1 MTRPTRALMATLAL
15 LLWSQPVL
23 ADGSAPRLAAHTAAG
38 TESAGAD
45 PSHATVAQR
54 IERLHAVLLDVMKSA
69 EAGADFA
76 GRRDELEPV
85 LLESFD
91 LPFMAQKSVGR
102 HWKKVSEAERAE
114 LVETFTRYMV
124 ANYAGRF
131 HGYSGQSFETLGVE
145 ASARETLMVRTR
157 LVDPTGDDVALD
169 YRLRSHAGT
178 WKIVDI
184 SLNGTV
190 SELALRRSEY
200 SSLIQREGFEALI
213 VALNE
218 KIETLANTPADQ
230 AS

>member
-102 HWKKVSEAERAE
+102 HWKKVSTSSARSAS
-114 LVETFTRYMV
+114 ETFFQWRPTDFSAMK
-124 ANYAGRF
+124 GR
-131 HGYSGQSFETLGVE
+131 S
-145 ASARETLMVRTR
+145 
-157 LVDPTGDDVALD
+157 
-169 YRLRSHAGT
+169 
-178 WKIVDI
+178 
-184 SLNGTV
+184 
-190 SELALRRSEY
+190 
-200 SSLIQREGFEALI
+200 
-213 VALNE
+213 
-218 KIETLANTPADQ
+218 
-230 AS
+230 